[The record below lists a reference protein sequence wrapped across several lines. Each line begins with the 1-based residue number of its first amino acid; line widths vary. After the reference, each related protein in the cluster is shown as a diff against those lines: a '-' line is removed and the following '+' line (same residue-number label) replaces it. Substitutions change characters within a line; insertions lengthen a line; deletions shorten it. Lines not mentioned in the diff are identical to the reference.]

1 MAERKRGL
9 GRGLDALIPQT
20 EPMTG
25 EAAVGFALIPLD
37 QIKPNPSQ
45 PRTTFDEQALEDL
58 AASIKEVG
66 VLQPVLVRARADG
79 FELVAGERRWRA
91 ARIAGLTDIP
101 AVIRDEDEEKW
112 HNLTEALIE
121 NVQREQ
127 LGPLEQAAAFS
138 QLMEDFGWTHEQVGQ
153 RVAKSRSTIT
163 NTLRLL
169 QLPAAIQGLVERGEL
184 SGGHAKALL
193 SIEDQVYA
201 EHVAKRAVSEGW
213 SVRMLEEAARARA
226 GVEPGSPASRTRE
239 PQPRPAELVELE
251 ERLAERLNARVKIN
265 FNGKTGK
272 VVLNFKGI
280 EELERIY
287 RTMFGPAEADAEE

>member
-1 MAERKRGL
+1 MAERKGGL
-9 GRGLDALIPQT
+9 GRGLSSLIPQA
-20 EPMTG
+20 EELG
-25 EAAVGFALIPLD
+25 EAAVGFALVPLD
-37 QIKPNPSQ
+37 QIRPNPSQ
-45 PRTTFDEQALEDL
+45 PRTTFDEAALEDL

-66 VLQPVLVRARADG
+66 VLQPVLVRARDDG

-91 ARIAGLTDIP
+91 ARIAGLSEIP

-121 NVQREQ
+121 NVQREN

-138 QLMEDFGWTHEQVGQ
+138 QLMEDFGWTHEQVGK

-169 QLPAAIQGLVERGEL
+169 QLPASIQGLVERGEL

-193 SIEDQVYA
+193 SIDDQVYA
-201 EHVAKRAVSEGW
+201 EHIAKRAANEGW
-213 SVRMLEEAARARA
+213 SVRMVEEAARARA
-226 GVEPGSPASRTRE
+226 EGGSGKGVARRSSI
-239 PQPRPAELVELE
+239 PRPAELIALE
-251 ERLAERLNARVKIN
+251 ERLAERLDARVNIK
-265 FNGKTGK
+265 FNGKTGT
-272 VVLNFKGI
+272 VVLDFKSL

-287 RTMFGPAEADAEE
+287 RLMFGGVA

>member
-1 MAERKRGL
+1 MAERKGGL
-9 GRGLDALIPQT
+9 GRGLDALIPQ
-20 EPMTG
+20 G
-25 EAAVGFALIPLD
+25 EVEGDVAVGFAQIPLD
-37 QIKPNPSQ
+37 KIKPNPSQ
-45 PRTTFDEQALEDL
+45 PRTSFDEVALEDL
-58 AASIKEVG
+58 AASIREVG
-66 VLQPVLVRARADG
+66 ILQPVLVRARGDM

-91 ARIAGLTDIP
+91 ARIAGLAEVP

-138 QLMEDFGWTHEQVGQ
+138 QLMEDFGWTHEQVGK

-169 QLPAAIQGLVERGEL
+169 QLPASIQGYLERGEL

-193 SIEDQVYA
+193 AIEDQVYA
-201 EHVAKRAVSEGW
+201 EHIAKRAVTEGW
-213 SVRMLEEAARARA
+213 SVRMVEEAARART
-226 GVEPGSPASRTRE
+226 GASGTTSGGGRSTI
-239 PQPRPAELVELE
+239 PRPAELISLE
-251 ERLAERLNARVKIN
+251 ERLGERLDARVKIN

-272 VVLNFKGI
+272 VILNFKGL

-287 RTMFGPAEADAEE
+287 RTMFGE

>member
-1 MAERKRGL
+1 MAERKGGL
-9 GRGLDALIPQT
+9 GRGLDALIPQGDV
-20 EPMTG
+20 EG
-25 EAAVGFALIPLD
+25 DVAVGFAQIPLD
-37 QIKPNPSQ
+37 KIKPNPSQ
-45 PRTTFDEQALEDL
+45 PRTSFDEAALEDL
-58 AASIKEVG
+58 AASITEVG
-66 VLQPVLVRARADG
+66 VLQPVLVRSRGDM

-91 ARIAGLTDIP
+91 ARIAGLGEIP

-138 QLMEDFGWTHEQVGQ
+138 QLMEDFGWTHEQVGK

-169 QLPAAIQGLVERGEL
+169 QLPAPIQGYLERGEL

-193 SIEDQVYA
+193 GIEDQVYA
-201 EHVAKRAVSEGW
+201 EHIAKRAVTEGW
-213 SVRMLEEAARARA
+213 SVRMVEEAARARTGA
-226 GVEPGSPASRTRE
+226 GAKSSGGGRSSI
-239 PQPRPAELVELE
+239 PRPAELISLE
-251 ERLAERLNARVKIN
+251 EALSERLDAKVKIN
-265 FNGKTGK
+265 FNGKTGR
-272 VVLNFKGI
+272 VVLGFKGL

-287 RTMFGPAEADAEE
+287 RTMFGE

>member
-1 MAERKRGL
+1 MAGRKRGL
-9 GRGLDALIPQT
+9 GRGLDSLIPQGDAAG
-20 EPMTG
+20 EP
-25 EAAVGFALIPLD
+25 AVGFALIPLD

-45 PRTTFDEQALEDL
+45 PRTTFDEAALEDL
-58 AASIKEVG
+58 AASIREVG
-66 VLQPVLVRARADG
+66 VLQPVLVRARDEDS

-91 ARIAGLTDIP
+91 ARIAGLSEIA

-121 NVQREQ
+121 NVQREN

-138 QLMEDFGWTHEQVGQ
+138 QLMEDFGWTHEQVGK
-153 RVAKSRSTIT
+153 RVAKSRPTIT

-169 QLPAAIQGLVERGEL
+169 QLPASIQGLVERGDL

-193 SIEDQVYA
+193 GIEDQAYA

-213 SVRMLEEAARARA
+213 SVRMVEEAARARTE
-226 GVEPGSPASRTRE
+226 GGSGKTAARRSTV
-239 PQPRPAELVELE
+239 PRPAELISLE
-251 ERLAERLNARVKIN
+251 ERLAERLDADVKIN

-272 VVLNFKGI
+272 VVLSFKGL

-287 RTMFGPAEADAEE
+287 RAMFGD

>member
-9 GRGLDALIPQT
+9 GRGLDSLIPQGDT
-20 EPMTG
+20 TSEP
-25 EAAVGFALIPLD
+25 AVGFALVPLD

-45 PRTTFDEQALEDL
+45 PRTTFDEAALEDL
-58 AASIKEVG
+58 AASIREVG
-66 VLQPVLVRARADG
+66 VLQPVLVRAREDG

-91 ARIAGLTDIP
+91 ARIAGLTEIP

-121 NVQREQ
+121 NMQREN

-138 QLMEDFGWTHEQVGQ
+138 QLMEDFGWTHEQVGK

-169 QLPAAIQGLVERGEL
+169 QLPAGIQGLLERGDL

-193 SIEDQVYA
+193 GIEDQVYA
-201 EHVAKRAVSEGW
+201 EHIAKRAAAEGW
-213 SVRMLEEAARARA
+213 SVRMVEKAARAR
-226 GVEPGSPASRTRE
+226 VEGGSGKTTVPRSTV
-239 PQPRPAELVELE
+239 PRPAELIALE
-251 ERLAERLNARVKIN
+251 ERLAERLDAKVNIN

-272 VVLNFKGI
+272 LVLNFKSL

-287 RTMFGPAEADAEE
+287 RAMFGE

>member
-1 MAERKRGL
+1 MAERRGGL
-9 GRGLDALIPQT
+9 GRGLDSLIPQA
-20 EPMTG
+20 EGTG
-25 EAAVGFALIPLD
+25 EPAVGFALVPLD
-37 QIKPNPSQ
+37 QIRPNPSQ
-45 PRTTFDEQALEDL
+45 PRTTFDESALEDL
-58 AASIKEVG
+58 ADSIKEVG
-66 VLQPVLVRARADG
+66 VLQPVLVRAREDG

-91 ARIAGLTDIP
+91 ARVAGLSEIP
-101 AVIRDEDEEKW
+101 AVIRDEDEEQW

-121 NVQREQ
+121 NVQREN

-169 QLPAAIQGLVERGEL
+169 QLPASIQGLVERGDL

-193 SIEDQVYA
+193 SINDQVYA
-201 EHVAKRAVSEGW
+201 EHIAKRAAAEGW
-213 SVRMLEEAARARA
+213 SVRMVEEAARVRA
-226 GVEPGSPASRTRE
+226 QGGSGTGVAPRSSV
-239 PQPRPAELVELE
+239 PRPAELIALE
-251 ERLAERLNARVKIN
+251 ERLAERLDAKVNIR

-272 VVLNFKGI
+272 VVLDFKSL

-287 RTMFGPAEADAEE
+287 RAMFGGVE

>member
-1 MAERKRGL
+1 MAERKGGL
-9 GRGLDALIPQT
+9 GRGLDSLIPQAEEAG
-20 EPMTG
+20 EP
-25 EAAVGFALIPLD
+25 AVGFALVPLD
-37 QIKPNPSQ
+37 QIRPNPSQ
-45 PRTTFDEQALEDL
+45 PRTTFDEPALEDL
-58 AASIKEVG
+58 AASIREVG
-66 VLQPVLVRARADG
+66 VLQPVLVRARDDG

-91 ARIAGLTDIP
+91 ARVAGLSEIP
-101 AVIRDEDEEKW
+101 AVIRDEDEEEW

-121 NVQREQ
+121 NVQREN

-169 QLPAAIQGLVERGEL
+169 QLPASIQGLVERGDL

-193 SIEDQVYA
+193 SINDQVYA
-201 EHVAKRAVSEGW
+201 EHIAKRAATEGW
-213 SVRMLEEAARARA
+213 SVRMVEEAARVRA
-226 GVEPGSPASRTRE
+226 EGGSGRGVAPRSSV
-239 PQPRPAELVELE
+239 PRPAELIALE
-251 ERLAERLNARVKIN
+251 ERLAERLDAKVNIR

-272 VVLNFKGI
+272 VVLDFKSL

-287 RTMFGPAEADAEE
+287 RAMFGD

>member
-9 GRGLDALIPQT
+9 GRGLDALIPQADAS
-20 EPMTG
+20 G

-37 QIKPNPSQ
+37 EIKPNPSQ
-45 PRTTFDEQALEDL
+45 PRTSFDEAALEDL
-58 AASIKEVG
+58 AASIREVG
-66 VLQPVLVRARADG
+66 VLQPVLVRAREEG

-91 ARIAGLTDIP
+91 ARIAGLTEIP
-101 AVIRDEDEEKW
+101 AVIRDEDEEQW

-138 QLMEDFGWTHEQVGQ
+138 QLMEDFGWTHEEVGR
-153 RVAKSRSTIT
+153 RVAKSRSTIS

-169 QLPAAIQGLVERGEL
+169 QLPPSIQGLVERGEL

-193 SIEDQVYA
+193 AIEDQVYA
-201 EHVAKRAVSEGW
+201 EHIAKRTVAEGW
-213 SVRMLEEAARARA
+213 SVRMVEEAARARA
-226 GVEPGSPASRTRE
+226 GVTPGGGGGMGRPAA
-239 PQPRPAELVELE
+239 PRPAELIELE
-251 ERLAERLNARVKIN
+251 ERLAERLDAKVRIN
-265 FNGKTGK
+265 FNGTTGK
-272 VVLNFKGI
+272 VVLNFKGL

-287 RTMFGPAEADAEE
+287 RTMFGETP

>member
-1 MAERKRGL
+1 MAERKGGL
-9 GRGLDALIPQT
+9 GRGLDALIPQ
-20 EPMTG
+20 G
-25 EAAVGFALIPLD
+25 EVEGDVAVGFAQIPLD
-37 QIKPNPSQ
+37 KIKPNPSQ
-45 PRTTFDEQALEDL
+45 PRTSFDEAALEDL
-58 AASIKEVG
+58 AASIREVG
-66 VLQPVLVRARADG
+66 VLQPVLVRSRGDM

-91 ARIAGLTDIP
+91 ARIAGLTEVP

-138 QLMEDFGWTHEQVGQ
+138 QLMEDFGWTHEQVGK

-169 QLPAAIQGLVERGEL
+169 QLPAAIQGYLERGEL

-193 SIEDQVYA
+193 AIEDQVYA
-201 EHVAKRAVSEGW
+201 EHIAKRAVAEGW
-213 SVRMLEEAARARA
+213 SVRMVEEAAKARA
-226 GVEPGSPASRTRE
+226 GQPTTASGGGR
-239 PQPRPAELVELE
+239 QAIPRPDELISLE
-251 ERLAERLNARVKIN
+251 ERLAERLDARVKIN

-272 VVLNFKGI
+272 VVLNFKGL

-287 RTMFGPAEADAEE
+287 RTMFGE

>member
-9 GRGLDALIPQT
+9 GRGLDALIPQS
-20 EPMTG
+20 EPVG

-58 AASIKEVG
+58 ADSIREVG
-66 VLQPVLVRARADG
+66 VLQPVLVRSRDDG

-91 ARIAGLTDIP
+91 ARIAGLTEIP

-127 LGPLEQAAAFS
+127 LGPLEQAAAFR
-138 QLMEDFGWTHEQVGQ
+138 QLMEDFGWTHDQVGK

-169 QLPAAIQGLVERGEL
+169 QLPPAIQGFVERGDL
-184 SGGHAKALL
+184 TGGHAKALL
-193 SIEDQVYA
+193 GIEDQVYA
-201 EHVAKRAVSEGW
+201 EHIAKRAVSEGW
-213 SVRMLEEAARARA
+213 SVRMVEEAARARA
-226 GVEPGSPASRTRE
+226 GIDPGGSGSARSKPVSE
-239 PQPRPAELVELE
+239 RPAGLIALE
-251 ERLAERLNARVKIN
+251 ERLAERLDAKVKID

-272 VVLNFKGI
+272 VVLNFRGL

-287 RTMFGPAEADAEE
+287 RTMFGDE

>member
-9 GRGLDALIPQT
+9 GRGLDALIPQG
-20 EPMTG
+20 EPAG

-37 QIKPNPSQ
+37 QIKPNPHQ
-45 PRTTFDEQALEDL
+45 PRTSFDEGALEDL
-58 AASIKEVG
+58 AASITEVG
-66 VLQPVLVRARADG
+66 VLQPVLVRSREDG

-91 ARIAGLTDIP
+91 ARIAGLTEIP
-101 AVIRDEDEEKW
+101 AVIRDEDEEQW

-127 LGPLEQAAAFS
+127 LGPLEQAAAFR
-138 QLMEDFGWTHEQVGQ
+138 QLMEDFGWTHEEVGQ

-169 QLPAAIQGLVERGEL
+169 QLPATIQGLLERGEL
-184 SGGHAKALL
+184 SGGHAKALVA
-193 SIEDQVYA
+193 IEDQVYA
-201 EHVAKRAVSEGW
+201 EHIAKRAAAEGW
-213 SVRMLEEAARARA
+213 SVRMVEDAARARSGA
-226 GVEPGSPASRTRE
+226 TPGTKGGTPSSV
-239 PQPRPAELVELE
+239 PRPAELIELE
-251 ERLAERLNARVKIN
+251 ERLAERLEAKVKIN

-272 VVLNFKGI
+272 VVLNFKGL

-287 RTMFGPAEADAEE
+287 RTMFGDR

>member
-1 MAERKRGL
+1 MAGRKGGL
-9 GRGLDALIPQT
+9 GRGLDSLIPQA
-20 EPMTG
+20 EETG
-25 EAAVGFALIPLD
+25 EPAVGFALVPLD
-37 QIKPNPSQ
+37 QIRPNPSQ
-45 PRTTFDEQALEDL
+45 PRTTFDESALEDL

-66 VLQPVLVRARADG
+66 VLQPVLVRARDDG

-91 ARIAGLTDIP
+91 ARVAGLSEIP
-101 AVIRDEDEEKW
+101 AVIRDEDEEQW

-121 NVQREQ
+121 NVQREN

-138 QLMEDFGWTHEQVGQ
+138 QLMEDFGWTHEQVGK

-169 QLPAAIQGLVERGEL
+169 QLPPSIQGLVERGEL

-193 SIEDQVYA
+193 SIDDQVYA
-201 EHVAKRAVSEGW
+201 EHIAKRASTEGW
-213 SVRMLEEAARARA
+213 SVRMVEEAARVRVEGGA
-226 GVEPGSPASRTRE
+226 GKGAAPRSSI
-239 PQPRPAELVELE
+239 PRPAELIALE
-251 ERLAERLNARVKIN
+251 ERLAERLDAKVNIR

-272 VVLNFKGI
+272 VVLDFKGL

-287 RTMFGPAEADAEE
+287 RAMFGD

>member
-9 GRGLDALIPQT
+9 GRGLDALIPQAD
-20 EPMTG
+20 PTG
-25 EAAVGFALIPLD
+25 EVAVGFALIPLD

-45 PRTTFDEQALEDL
+45 PRTSFDEAALEDL
-58 AASIKEVG
+58 AASIREVG
-66 VLQPVLVRARADG
+66 VLQPVLVRAREQG

-91 ARIAGLTDIP
+91 ARIAGLAEIP
-101 AVIRDEDEEKW
+101 AVIRDEDEEQW

-127 LGPLEQAAAFS
+127 LGPLEQAAAFR
-138 QLMEDFGWTHEQVGQ
+138 QLMEDFGWTHEEVGQ

-169 QLPAAIQGLVERGEL
+169 QLPPSIQGLVERGEL

-201 EHVAKRAVSEGW
+201 EHIAKRAAGEGW
-213 SVRMLEEAARARA
+213 SVRMVEEAARARA
-226 GVEPGSPASRTRE
+226 GITSRGGGGTARPA
-239 PQPRPAELVELE
+239 PPRPAELIELE
-251 ERLAERLNARVKIN
+251 ERLAERLDAAVKIS

-272 VVLNFKGI
+272 VILNFKGL

-287 RTMFGPAEADAEE
+287 RTMFGETP